1 MVSKRK
7 SKKMAVNTIV
17 VKKAKS
23 VKEMSVKELLLSS
36 EFNRTL
42 KKVVSDL
49 QNERKQ
55 KSGLYDKYELKRH
68 PIDYINLDAAY
79 LTIEY
84 AAILNKKSKLS
95 SNSRQFIKELCE
107 DAARK
112 TIKQLQENETERN
125 VRNGDNQ

>member
-7 SKKMAVNTIV
+7 AKKTAVNTIV
-17 VKKAKS
+17 VKKRKS
-23 VKEMSVKELLLSS
+23 VKEMSIKELLLSP
-36 EFNRTL
+36 EFKRTL
-42 KKVVSDL
+42 KKVVSEL

-55 KSGLYDKYELKRH
+55 KSVLYNKYELKRH

-84 AAILNKKSKLS
+84 AAILNKKSQLS
-95 SNSRQFIKELCE
+95 SNVRQFIKAVCE

-112 TIKQLQENETERN
+112 TIKQLQDNETARE
-125 VRNGDNQ
+125 VRHGDN

>member
-23 VKEMSVKELLLSS
+23 VKEMSVKELLLSP

-49 QNERKQ
+49 QGERKQ
-55 KSGLYDKYELKRH
+55 KSGLYNQYELKRH

-84 AAILNKKSKLS
+84 AAILNKKSQLS
-95 SNSRQFIKELCE
+95 SNVRQFIKAICE

-112 TIKQLQENETERN
+112 TIKQLQDNETARE
-125 VRNGDNQ
+125 VRHGDN

>member
-7 SKKMAVNTIV
+7 AKKIV
-17 VKKAKS
+17 TKPVVAKKP

-36 EFNRTL
+36 EFKRTL
-42 KKVVSDL
+42 KKVVSEL

-55 KSGLYDKYELKRH
+55 KSVLYNKHELKRH

-84 AAILNKKSKLS
+84 AAILNKKSQLS
-95 SNSRQFIKELCE
+95 SNVRQFIKAICD

-112 TIKQLQENETERN
+112 TIKQLQDNETARE
-125 VRNGDNQ
+125 VRHGDN

>member
-7 SKKMAVNTIV
+7 AKKIV
-17 VKKAKS
+17 TKPVVAKKQKP

-36 EFNRTL
+36 EFKRTL
-42 KKVVSDL
+42 KKVVLEL

-55 KSGLYDKYELKRH
+55 KSVLYNKYELKRH

-95 SNSRQFIKELCE
+95 SNARQFIKELCE

-112 TIKQLQENETERN
+112 TIKQLQDNETARE
-125 VRNGDNQ
+125 VRHGDN

>member
-1 MVSKRK
+1 MVSNR
-7 SKKMAVNTIV
+7 
-17 VKKAKS
+17 KAKKIVTKPVVAKKQKA
-23 VKEMSVKELLLSS
+23 VKEMSVKELLLSP

-49 QNERKQ
+49 QGERKR
-55 KSGLYDKYELKRH
+55 KSGLYNQYELKRH

-95 SNSRQFIKELCE
+95 SNSRQFIKAVCE

-112 TIKQLQENETERN
+112 TIKQLQENETARE
-125 VRNGDNQ
+125 VRHGDN